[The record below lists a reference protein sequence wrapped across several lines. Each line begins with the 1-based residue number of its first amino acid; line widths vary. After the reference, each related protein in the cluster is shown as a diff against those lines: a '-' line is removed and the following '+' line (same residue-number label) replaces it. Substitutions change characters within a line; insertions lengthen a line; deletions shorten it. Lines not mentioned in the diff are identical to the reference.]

1 MVNRSL
7 QLQIEVF
14 WLGKEPRQHISEL
27 WQHRFKTTAPDRRMF
42 STSRFHVLCA
52 ILLSELSAQS

>member
-14 WLGKEPRQHISEL
+14 WLGKEPQQHVPEL
-27 WQHRFKTTAPDRRMF
+27 WPRHFKTIVSDRRMF
-42 STSRFHVLCA
+42 STSLFHILCT
-52 ILLSELSAQS
+52 ILLSELNAQS